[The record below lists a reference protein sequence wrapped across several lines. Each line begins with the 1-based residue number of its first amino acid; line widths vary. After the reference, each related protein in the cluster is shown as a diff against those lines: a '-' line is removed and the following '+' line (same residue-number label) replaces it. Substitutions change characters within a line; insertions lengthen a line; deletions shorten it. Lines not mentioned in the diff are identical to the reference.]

1 MHFQHILASREF
13 QQITDMLYVRW
24 MAETL
29 LSTLLLMLIFSCY
42 FIHNARR
49 DTESD
54 IVIRMTLEHVLV
66 QRFKKKEMDEKTTF
80 NEDM

>member
-1 MHFQHILASREF
+1 
-13 QQITDMLYVRW
+13 

-42 FIHNARR
+42 FIHNTRR

-54 IVIRMTLEHVLV
+54 IVIRTTLEHVLV
-66 QRFKKKEMDEKTTF
+66 QKFKKKEMDEKKKLLTKTCKCCKASKF
-80 NEDM
+80 LQKNDLA